1 MYYKMENSKLKL
13 QSQKLLG
20 EITKRPTFTILHKK
34 GNDNVNTI
42 ILKKPVKNPNFT
54 LPKNFNGI
62 KVWEK
67 YLGKV
72 LDQGECGSCWAYAS
86 VGSLQSR
93 FNIQSLGSLNISLS
107 PERLVLCSGDQ
118 TTLDW
123 NEENLVD
130 FADNSATIN
139 KNFGCNGNTLINA
152 FIYLLVIGTVDS
164 DCVSN
169 DFGTDNFRNLNKITS
184 NDTNSL
190 PLCSDITGISR
201 DLCQNQSINRITGN
215 ELGTAARFYSSIFF
229 YTLMN
234 NEREIMI
241 DLYQWGP
248 ISTAFTLHSDFYLFD
263 FKNKIYEWDETSVEV
278 SGHAVQIVGWGVEN
292 SKKFWWI
299 KNSWGSDWGINGYFK
314 IVRGKN
320 MCNIENNCVGCIPDF
335 FYKNFNE
342 RIANINDDYII
353 TNKKYWE
360 QIKNQA
366 LRIRSPI
373 KDSGFGG
380 GDLNSG
386 FSRRIIETRPWINNS
401 KPNITLPSNWS
412 TFVAGLI
419 NNTIENY
426 TNSKKSTNNTIY
438 IYTTII
444 VILFILLIIV
454 IVIYCIKN
462 GKLE

>member
-1 MYYKMENSKLKL
+1 MLFRS
-13 QSQKLLG
+13 
-20 EITKRPTFTILHKK
+20 
-34 GNDNVNTI
+34 
-42 ILKKPVKNPNFT
+42 
-54 LPKNFNGI
+54 
-62 KVWEK
+62 
-67 YLGKV
+67 
-72 LDQGECGSCWAYAS
+72 
-86 VGSLQSR
+86 
-93 FNIQSLGSLNISLS
+93 
-107 PERLVLCSGDQ
+107 
-118 TTLDW
+118 
-123 NEENLVD
+123 
-130 FADNSATIN
+130 TIN

-169 DFGTDNFRNLNKITS
+169 DFGTDDFRNLNKITS

-215 ELGTAARFYSSIFF
+215 EIGTAARFYSSIFF

-292 SKKFWWI
+292 SKKFWWV

-314 IVRGKN
+314 ILRGKN

-335 FYKNFNE
+335 FYRNISS
-342 RIANINDDYII
+342 RLNINDNYTI

-360 QIKNQA
+360 QIKNEA

-380 GDLNSG
+380 GDFRSG

-401 KPNITLPSNWS
+401 IPNLTLPSDWS
-412 TFVAGLI
+412 VFVAGLI
-419 NNTIENY
+419 DKYNTIENY
-426 TNSKKSTNNTIY
+426 ENSTKSANNISIY

-444 VILFILLIIV
+444 GILFILLIFV
-454 IVIYCIKN
+454 IAMYCTKT
-462 GKLE
+462 GKPELVYM